1 MLYRGAVRQTKL
13 IQYVEHRFNIL
24 NITPGTNTW
33 QVIQMN
39 TPLTLNSPPEVGA
52 TLQRLRLARGLT
64 LEDLSR
70 IAGVSKSM
78 LSQIEREKANPT
90 IAITWRLANA
100 LGVDIGELL
109 SSEVRVTETIR
120 IVDAHETPTLP
131 GTHAGYS
138 LRILG
143 PMDLAGKYEWYELTL
158 APGGE
163 MASQAHD
170 PGTKEHLT
178 VITGTIELEV
188 GAEKKKIKH
197 GGTARYPAD
206 YDHVIR
212 NAGKTEAKALLV
224 VVQR

>member
-1 MLYRGAVRQTKL
+1 MLKAPVTS
-13 IQYVEHRFNIL
+13 
-24 NITPGTNTW
+24 
-33 QVIQMN
+33 
-39 TPLTLNSPPEVGA
+39 NSPPEVGA

-100 LGVDIGELL
+100 LGVEIGELL
-109 SSEVRVTETIR
+109 SSETRPVETIR
-120 IVDAHETPTLP
+120 VLEAHETPTLP
-131 GTHAGYS
+131 GSHAGYV

-163 MASQAHD
+163 LASQAHD
-170 PGTKEHLT
+170 PGTSEHMT
-178 VITGTIELEV
+178 VLHGSMELEV
-188 GAEKKKIKH
+188 GLHRKKVKT

-206 YDHVIR
+206 QNHVIR
-212 NAGKTEAKALLV
+212 NAGKAEAKALLV
-224 VVQR
+224 VVHR

>member
-1 MLYRGAVRQTKL
+1 
-13 IQYVEHRFNIL
+13 
-24 NITPGTNTW
+24 
-33 QVIQMN
+33 MN
-39 TPLTLNSPPEVGA
+39 TPVSTNSPPEVGA

-100 LGVDIGELL
+100 LGVAISELL
-109 SSEVRVTETIR
+109 AGATREIETIR
-120 IVDAHETPTLP
+120 VLDAHETPTLP
-131 GTHAGYS
+131 GNHAGYV

-143 PMDLAGKYEWYELTL
+143 PMEMAGKYEWYELTL
-158 APGGE
+158 AAGGE
-163 MASQAHD
+163 LASQAHD
-170 PGTKEHLT
+170 PGTTEHLT
-178 VITGTIELEV
+178 VLHGAVELEV
-188 GAEKKKIKH
+188 GNSKKKVKL

-206 YDHVIR
+206 QNHLIR

-224 VVQR
+224 VVHR

>member
-1 MLYRGAVRQTKL
+1 MKSAA
-13 IQYVEHRFNIL
+13 
-24 NITPGTNTW
+24 PTNA
-33 QVIQMN
+33 
-39 TPLTLNSPPEVGA
+39 PPEVGA
-52 TLQRLRLARGLT
+52 ALQRLRLARGLT

-100 LGVDIGELL
+100 LGVQIGELL
-109 SSEVRVTETIR
+109 ATSERELETIR
-120 IVDAHETPTLP
+120 VIDAHETPTLP
-131 GTHAGYS
+131 GHHAGYV

-143 PMDLAGKYEWYELTL
+143 PMELAGKYEWYELTL

-163 MASQAHD
+163 LASQGHD
-170 PGTKEHLT
+170 PGAQEHLT
-178 VITGTIELEV
+178 LLHGSVEIEV
-188 GAEKKKIKH
+188 GNDKKKVKL

-206 YDHVIR
+206 LQHIIR

-224 VVQR
+224 VIHR

>member
-1 MLYRGAVRQTKL
+1 MNKVVTAVPSP
-13 IQYVEHRFNIL
+13 IA
-24 NITPGTNTW
+24 
-33 QVIQMN
+33 
-39 TPLTLNSPPEVGA
+39 SAAPPEVGA

-100 LGVDIGELL
+100 LGVQIGELL
-109 SSEVRVTETIR
+109 SSEVRTAELIR
-120 IVDAHETPTLP
+120 VVEAHEIPTLP
-131 GTHAGYS
+131 GSHAGYS

-163 MASQAHD
+163 LASQAHD
-170 PGTKEHLT
+170 PGTTEHLT
-178 VITGTIELEV
+178 VVTGAVELEV
-188 GAEKKKIKH
+188 GAEKRRVKH
-197 GGTARYPAD
+197 GATARYPAD
-206 YDHVIR
+206 QDHVIR
-212 NAGKTEAKALLV
+212 NSGKLEAKALLV
-224 VVQR
+224 VVHR

>member
-1 MLYRGAVRQTKL
+1 
-13 IQYVEHRFNIL
+13 
-24 NITPGTNTW
+24 
-33 QVIQMN
+33 MN
-39 TPLTLNSPPEVGA
+39 TAVSTNSPPEVGA

-100 LGVDIGELL
+100 LGVAIGELL
-109 SSEVRVTETIR
+109 AGATREVETIR
-120 IVDAHETPTLP
+120 VLDAHETPTLP
-131 GTHAGYS
+131 GNHAGYV

-143 PMDLAGKYEWYELTL
+143 PMEMAGKYEWYELTL
-158 APGGE
+158 AAGGE
-163 MASQAHD
+163 LASQAHD
-170 PGTKEHLT
+170 PGTTEHLT
-178 VITGTIELEV
+178 VLHGAVEVEV
-188 GAEKKKIKH
+188 GNSKKKVKL

-206 YDHVIR
+206 QNHLIR

-224 VVQR
+224 VVHR

>member
-1 MLYRGAVRQTKL
+1 
-13 IQYVEHRFNIL
+13 
-24 NITPGTNTW
+24 
-33 QVIQMN
+33 MN
-39 TPLTLNSPPEVGA
+39 KPVTTLAPPEVGA

-100 LGVDIGELL
+100 LGVQIGELL
-109 SSEVRVTETIR
+109 SAEVRAVETIR
-120 IVDAHETPTLP
+120 VMDAHETPTLP
-131 GTHAGYS
+131 GAHAGYS

-163 MASQAHD
+163 LASQAHD
-170 PGTKEHLT
+170 PGTIEHLT
-178 VITGTIELEV
+178 VVTGAVEVEV
-188 GAEKKKIKH
+188 GAEKRKIKH

-206 YDHVIR
+206 QNHTIR
-212 NAGKTEAKALLV
+212 NLAKTEAKALMV
-224 VVQR
+224 VVHR

>member
-1 MLYRGAVRQTKL
+1 MK
-13 IQYVEHRFNIL
+13 
-24 NITPGTNTW
+24 TP
-33 QVIQMN
+33 
-39 TPLTLNSPPEVGA
+39 TPDNAPPEVGA

-100 LGVDIGELL
+100 LGVPIGELL
-109 SSEVRVTETIR
+109 SSGTREIETIR
-120 IVDAHETPTLP
+120 VLEAHETPTLP
-131 GTHAGYS
+131 GDHAGYV

-158 APGGE
+158 AAGGE
-163 MASQAHD
+163 LASQAHD
-170 PGTKEHLT
+170 PGTSEHMT
-178 VITGTIELEV
+178 VLHGALEVEV
-188 GAEKKKIKH
+188 GAIRKKVKM
-197 GGTARYPAD
+197 GGTARYRAD
-206 YDHVIR
+206 QDHAIR

-224 VVQR
+224 VVHR